1 MKKPSFQIKFPA
13 SFQDSRKTRLH
24 PTPAQVFAKF
34 PKLKNRENAKSLQR
48 LITQGLRE
56 VSKFPEKLQKKFQV
70 FTSTNLIPAYLR
82 KFFSSLEP
90 APPPYTM
97 ESINTLQV
105 VMGGDRSVISSNS

>member
-1 MKKPSFQIKFPA
+1 MKKPRFQIKFPA
-13 SFQDSRKTRLH
+13 SFQDSAKTYLH
-24 PTPAQVFAKF
+24 LTPAQVSAKF
-34 PKLKNRENAKSLQR
+34 PKLENRKNVKSLQSH
-48 LITQGLRE
+48 IAQGLKE

-97 ESINTLQV
+97 ESENTLQV
-105 VMGGDRSVISSNS
+105 VMEVTDFVISSNS

>member
-1 MKKPSFQIKFPA
+1 MKKLSFQIKFPA
-13 SFQDSRKTRLH
+13 SFQDFRKTYLH
-24 PTPAQVFAKF
+24 LTPVQVSAKF
-34 PKLKNRENAKSLQR
+34 PKLENRKNVKSLQR

-56 VSKFPEKLQKKFQV
+56 VFKFPEKLQKKFQV

-105 VMGGDRSVISSNS
+105 VMGVTEFVISSNS

>member
-13 SFQDSRKTRLH
+13 SFQDFGKTGLRL
-24 PTPAQVFAKF
+24 TPIQVSAKF
-34 PKLKNRENAKSLQR
+34 PKLENRENIKSLQR

-97 ESINTLQV
+97 ESVTTLQV
-105 VMGGDRSVISSNS
+105 VMEVTDFAISSNS

>member
-1 MKKPSFQIKFPA
+1 MKKTRFQIKFPA
-13 SFQDSRKTRLH
+13 SFQDFVKTYLH
-24 PTPAQVFAKF
+24 LTPAQVSAKF
-34 PKLKNRENAKSLQR
+34 PKLENRKNVKSLQSH
-48 LITQGLRE
+48 IAQGLKE

-97 ESINTLQV
+97 ESVITLQV
-105 VMGGDRSVISSNS
+105 VMEVTNFASSNF